1 MMPHAILGYQL
12 PLRAGGGGQPSE
24 AATDVALEPFSESV
38 LSHLVSASKDIS
50 SQDGKKFTDEKSFL
64 SYMASD
70 KSNAMSAPVDNDL
83 NYPMSS
89 YFISSSHNTYLSGHQ
104 LYGDA
109 SVYAYTNVLKRRCRC
124 LEIDV
129 WDGESD
135 PESSSSENEE
145 DKSDKS
151 DPKPSRWNRV
161 KARAARMRS
170 SSRSESLAASTNNA
184 LSAQPSGPP
193 GAQPTDAPDKAE
205 GAGSPRKPESSS
217 HDPNRLS
224 PHPSPSLSS
233 KREPRVLHGYTLTHP
248 ITFRAVCHAIRESA
262 FVSTELPLIVSLEV
276 HASLTQ
282 QEVMVEIMRDV
293 WSEFLVCLPKGT
305 DISALPSPNSLQ
317 KKILIK
323 VKWVADSQTGESNDP
338 IEHVSS
344 NSTDGAGSDVIP
356 TSPEKRKKASKV
368 LAALSELGIYTRAY
382 TFKHFSQPE
391 ASIPTHVFSLSEKKI
406 RNMHDDP
413 SHGPAL
419 FKHNKNFLMRV
430 FPRGTRINSSNVDPI
445 FHWRQGAQMV
455 ALNWQKLD
463 KGMMLNEGMFT
474 GTGGWILKPEGYR
487 STAAAGSANSQK
499 EVEPKRQRLDLEIRL
514 LAAQRLP
521 VPSDKDVSHAPRMKP
536 YVKMQL
542 HVDSLCGPEPSKEVD
557 RLVDAKDEI
566 EPHGGE
572 DVDSG
577 LFKRRSADSRTDC
590 PDFRG
595 EVMSWTNMSD
605 VLQELSFI
613 RLKLMDD
620 RSIGKDN
627 LLAWACIRLDRLQQ
641 GYRFIHLLDSSG
653 MPSRGA
659 LLVHVCKRTS

>member
-24 AATDVALEPFSESV
+24 AATDFALEPFSDSV
-38 LSHLVSASKDIS
+38 LSHLVSAGKDVS
-50 SQDGKKFTDEKSFL
+50 SQDREKFTDEMSFL
-64 SYMASD
+64 TYMASG
-70 KSNAMSAPVDNDL
+70 KSNAVSAPMGNDL

-135 PESSSSENEE
+135 PEPSSSDDDE
-145 DKSDKS
+145 DKFDKS
-151 DPKPSRWNRV
+151 EPKPSHWDRV

-170 SSRSESLAASTNNA
+170 SSRSESLAASANNTV
-184 LSAQPSGPP
+184 SAQHSHPP
-193 GAQPTDAPDKAE
+193 GAQTADVPE
-205 GAGSPRKPESSS
+205 GTADVGSPQKPESSS
-217 HDPNRLS
+217 LDSNRLS
-224 PHPSPSLSS
+224 PHRSPSLSN

-248 ITFRAVCHAIRESA
+248 ITFRAVCHAIRDSA

-276 HASLTQ
+276 HASLAQ

-293 WSEFLVCLPKGT
+293 WAEFLVDLPKGT
-305 DISALPSPNSLQ
+305 DVSALPSPESLRR
-317 KKILIK
+317 KILIK
-323 VKWVADSQTGESNDP
+323 VKWVPDSQTGESNDP

-344 NSTDGAGSDVIP
+344 SSTDGAGTDSIA

-368 LAALSELGIYTRAY
+368 LAALSELGIYTRGY

-391 ASIPTHVFSLSEKKI
+391 ATIPTHVFSLSEKKV
-406 RNMHDDP
+406 RNLHDDP

-419 FKHNKNFLMRV
+419 FKHNQNFLMRV

-463 KGMMLNEGMFT
+463 KGMMLNEGMFA

-487 STAAAGSANSQK
+487 STATAGSANSHK
-499 EVEPKRQRLDLEIRL
+499 EVDTKRQRLDLEIRL

-521 VPSDKDVSHAPRMKP
+521 VPADKDLSYGPRMKP

-542 HVDSLCGPEPSKEVD
+542 HVDSLCTPDRSKDSD
-557 RLVDAKDEI
+557 RLGEAKDEV
-566 EPHGGE
+566 EPRGGE
-572 DVDSG
+572 DVDSSS
-577 LFKRRSADSRTDC
+577 FKRRSADSRTDS

-595 EVMSWTNMSD
+595 EVMSWLGMSD

-613 RLKLMDD
+613 RLKVMDD
-620 RSIGKDN
+620 RSMGKDN

-653 MPSRGA
+653 YPSRGA
-659 LLVHVCKRTS
+659 LLVQVSKRTT